1 MPPFVIACW
10 AALLSSAS
18 FACGSVLWKKIG
30 ETISPE
36 SMNLCKGVLGC
47 GYLLIALLWTGL
59 DHIGLSTVLLL
70 GLSGFIGITLGDTFF
85 FRALVN
91 LGPRLISL
99 FGTLTPGFISLAAM
113 AVLKE
118 SLSWQA
124 WAGIAIT
131 ISGISLVLKERIG
144 AGAFE
149 INKSLGIKYYALSI
163 TCTVI
168 AILMARVAL
177 HSTSTIEATFIRLSW
192 GTLGMFIWGGYSN
205 KLKEW
210 LAPFKD
216 TFLFIKVALTV
227 IIVTFGGFW
236 LSLYA
241 LKYAPAGIAST
252 LNSTS
257 ALFVLPMSAFWLKEK
272 ITERACLGAAI
283 AIAGVALI
291 FIGK

>member
-1 MPPFVIACW
+1 MHSFVIGCF

-59 DHIGLSTVLLL
+59 DHIGLSTVFLL

-91 LGPRLISL
+91 LGPRLTSL
-99 FGTLTPGFISLAAM
+99 FGTLTPGFISLAAL

-118 SLSWQA
+118 SLSWQV
-124 WAGIAIT
+124 WAGIALTIT
-131 ISGISLVLKERIG
+131 GIWWVLKEHLG
-144 AGAFE
+144 ASAPE
-149 INKSLGIKYYALSI
+149 INKPLGIKYCVLSVA
-163 TCTVI
+163 CTVI
-168 AILMARVAL
+168 AILMARIAL
-177 HSTSTIEATFIRLSW
+177 RSVSTIEATFIRLFW
-192 GTLGMFIWGGYSN
+192 GTLGMFIWGAYSN
-205 KLKEW
+205 SLGKW
-210 LAPFKD
+210 LTPFKD
-216 TFLFIKVALTV
+216 TVLFIKVAITV

-241 LKYAPAGIAST
+241 LKYAPTGIVST

-257 ALFVLPMSAFWLKEK
+257 AVFVLPMSAFWLKEK
-272 ITERACLGAAI
+272 VTGRACLGAAI